1 MVHDADLDYH
11 AARARQEVVSAITAG
26 SAIAAAVHQ
35 EMCLLHCSR
44 VIAAMLFAGRQ
55 RGGAG

>member
-1 MVHDADLDYH
+1 MP
-11 AARARQEVVSAITAG
+11 RARQEVVSAITAG
-26 SAIAAAVHQ
+26 SAITAAVHQ